1 MTYRVIIFLAQAF
14 ALLTF
19 MEACNFTSDTSK
31 VEQEDTSMPKTAKVA
46 KAHLTDVN
54 CWSEGDMFYA
64 AGIIDSDDF
73 FWKRFWV
80 ELEIIDTNQQT
91 VLVLADSF
99 TIVPA
104 HSWAT
109 PPRGRTTFFGSWKL
123 ADLKGTPDSVRLKSA
138 QGVELNAG
146 AILLVSDQ
154 KGVRVLENLAS
165 VESPEKM
172 KLDSTNEIAWTISGT
187 LENPLP
193 QYAERPCIDVLLY
206 GKDNRLYFTQ
216 AIDLNVDTTIIKS
229 AAWGPMLPNE
239 KRGFGMNIGYD
250 ALPAPLKK
258 LKIGKVDILGFEKR

>member
-14 ALLTF
+14 VLLTF
-19 MEACNFTSDTSK
+19 TTSCNFTSDTTPK
-31 VEQEDTSMPKTAKVA
+31 LPKQEDTSMPKDAKA
-46 KAHLTDVN
+46 AQAHLTDVN

-73 FWKRFWV
+73 FWKRFWI
-80 ELEIIDTNQQT
+80 ELEIIDANQQIL
-91 VLVLADSF
+91 LVKSDSA

-123 ADLKGTPDSVRLKSA
+123 ADLKGTPDSIRLKSA
-138 QGVELNAG
+138 KGIELKAG
-146 AILLVSDQ
+146 AILLVSNQ
-154 KGVRVLENLAS
+154 RGVRMLSNA
-165 VESPEKM
+165 EKDTM
-172 KLDSTNEIAWTISGT
+172 NEFAWTITGT

-206 GKDNRLYFTQ
+206 GKDNRLYFSQ
-216 AIDLNVDTTIIKS
+216 VLDLNSDTTIVK
-229 AAWGPMLPNE
+229 AGAWGPMLPNE

-250 ALPAPLKK
+250 ALPAPLKE